1 MSQLEYWI
9 QPLQGYLLARPAV
22 RASLPQIRAVRFVRH
37 WEGPDPTV
45 LWLGEGA
52 EIRSFLEISGDLSGV
67 TLFAAGDATGLLS
80 LAESRS
86 VNLVITRLE
95 LLDLHERLSA
105 VLRRH
110 QEWNVLLLRAAG
122 RRHSIQDVVDTAA
135 ELAGGA
141 LFLLNAGCRVVY
153 FGGRACLDSAPAR
166 EMLERGL
173 LSPNTARDLLEEG
186 RTDSAAPLCRVMGS
200 EGRCWSRRVLQDDS
214 LISHMLLFTPPPRLV

>member
-1 MSQLEYWI
+1 M
-9 QPLQGYLLARPAV
+9 
-22 RASLPQIRAVRFVRH
+22 
-37 WEGPDPTV
+37 
-45 LWLGEGA
+45 
-52 EIRSFLEISGDLSGV
+52 
-67 TLFAAGDATGLLS
+67 
-80 LAESRS
+80 
-86 VNLVITRLE
+86 ITRLE

-186 RTDSAAPLCRVMGS
+186 RTDSAIPLCRVMGS

-214 LISHMLLFTPPPRLV
+214 LISHMLLFTPATGATVTPAPCWIWCRTMSAGWPPRRKAPIGRAPISRRSLPICSPASSRARMRSAAASP

>member
-9 QPLQGYLLARPAV
+9 QPLQGYLLARSAV

-45 LWLGEGA
+45 LWLGEGT
-52 EIRSFLEISGDLSGV
+52 EIRSFLERSGDLSGV

-141 LFLLNAGCRVVY
+141 LFLLNAGCRVVF

-173 LSPNTARDLLEEG
+173 LL
-186 RTDSAAPLCRVMGS
+186 
-200 EGRCWSRRVLQDDS
+200 S
-214 LISHMLLFTPPPRLV
+214 LIHI